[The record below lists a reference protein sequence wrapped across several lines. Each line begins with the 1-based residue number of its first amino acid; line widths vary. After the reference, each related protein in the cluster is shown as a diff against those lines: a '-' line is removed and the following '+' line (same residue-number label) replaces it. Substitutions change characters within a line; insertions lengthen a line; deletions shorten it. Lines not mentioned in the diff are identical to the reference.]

1 MKIVV
6 RKNKSLFTKIQ
17 AFSNQSLKLA
27 HRSYSFTLKRL
38 VAWLELSWGD
48 IGMIL
53 LGNLIMSFAIVNIH
67 IPAKITEGGV
77 IGLSIVLSKLTHL
90 SPGIINLPI
99 DILLYGLGVL
109 LLKEGFFKKAIFSTL
124 IYVLMYSLVEAVGPV
139 LPSLEHLPVVAAILG
154 GLLLGIGCGLVV
166 SRGCVA
172 GGDDCYALIVANR
185 TSISLGKAYFLA
197 DILVLT
203 LSVILYMPLVNGL
216 ISLLTTFIS
225 SFIIGQFEV
234 EIPTVKVEVSRVKQ
248 A

>member
-1 MKIVV
+1 MKIAV
-6 RKNKSLFTKIQ
+6 RKNKSLFTKV
-17 AFSNQSLKLA
+17 NKVYRQSLSVA
-27 HRSYSFTLKRL
+27 QRSYNLTLKRL
-38 VAWLELSWGD
+38 IAWLELSWKD
-48 IGMIL
+48 IGMIF
-53 LGNLIMSFAIVNIH
+53 LGNLIMCFAIVNIH

-77 IGLSIVLSKLTHL
+77 IGLSIVLSKLTHI

-124 IYVLMYSLVEAVGPV
+124 IYFLMYSLVEAVGPI
-139 LPSLEHLPVVAAILG
+139 LPSLEHLPVIAAILG

-166 SRGCVA
+166 ARGCVA
-172 GGDDCYALIVANR
+172 GGDDCYALIMANR

-203 LSVILYMPLVNGL
+203 LSVFLYMPLVNGL

-234 EIPTVKVEVSRVKQ
+234 HLPTVKVEVKRVKQ

>member
-1 MKIVV
+1 MKIAV
-6 RKNKSLFTKIQ
+6 RKNTPYVEKAEAAYRFTIGKM
-17 AFSNQSLKLA
+17 
-27 HRSYSFTLKRL
+27 TD
-38 VAWLELSWGD
+38 WLELSLTD
-48 IGMIL
+48 IGMII
-53 LGNLIMSFAIVNIH
+53 LGNFIMSFAIVNVH

-77 IGLSIVLSKLTHL
+77 IGLSIVLSKLTHM
-90 SPGIINLPI
+90 SPGVINMPI
-99 DILLYGLGVL
+99 DILLYGLGFI

-124 IYVLMYSLVEAVGPV
+124 MYFLMYSLVEGVGPV

-154 GLLLGIGCGLVV
+154 GLLLGTGCGLVV
-166 SRGCVA
+166 ARGCVA
-172 GGDDCYALIVANR
+172 GGDDCYALIVSNR

-216 ISLLTTFIS
+216 ISLLTTLIS